1 MKKILLVIMMLTMS
15 VIGFSKSKIT
25 DKTYKGDYTRATN
38 TFTYIKDNLVFPN
51 KTLTFIVK
59 DNSGLMDRIYDFM
72 KQKYGV
78 EDSDIVTFDV
88 KGTVSKNG
96 VLTIKKIL
104 NYQIPEYKLHASD
117 FGTTP
122 SSTSTIQENSE
133 TTTTNDSSNLNN
145 PASFFNQETGN

>member
-1 MKKILLVIMMLTMS
+1 
-15 VIGFSKSKIT
+15 
-25 DKTYKGDYTRATN
+25 
-38 TFTYIKDNLVFPN
+38 
-51 KTLTFIVK
+51 
-59 DNSGLMDRIYDFM
+59 M

-122 SSTSTIQENSE
+122 SSTSTTQENSE

-145 PASFFNQETGN
+145 PGSFFNQETGN